1 MVDGIN
7 ANGDIGVGQG
17 HKITY
22 DKNGNRT
29 SDTYYGARVQAD
41 RVFDHTEWTSVWGVT
56 GSDEAGNPTYGYIVQ
71 PSAAYSTQ
79 YTAVNGLTTEAYDYD
94 SNNRLSHVS
103 RDGVLLDT
111 RFYDGANRVVQTGP
125 AGTLPQEYVT
135 ALNGAAGGNGSET
148 RQSTYDQNGRLLHQ
162 KVTKSDGAAKYEV
175 NYSQYDGAGN
185 VVSYSMTNQD
195 GDGYTNNY
203 TYTMARFDG
212 YKEARVDDTSD
223 KFDPGSTTSD
233 YDVNGNLT
241 SVTDSTKPENNRT
254 FVNDAQ
260 GHVLYV
266 NQGGHTQRQLV
277 VDGEVLGRYGDMINP
292 DVPQDPNTGNPSF
305 INKADFSFGFQPIN
319 GKYPTGAPGAI
330 AVQAGDTLES
340 IAHSAYGD
348 SKLWYLIAEAN
359 GLSGNSDL
367 RVGQSLTIPN
377 RVSTIHNDSKTFKPY
392 DPSQVI
398 GDTTPNLP
406 MPQADSGGGC
416 GGLGTVIMIAVTVIV
431 AVYTAGAAAY
441 AMSAVQAAEGATAA
455 SLSFGS
461 AMSAGASA
469 MLGGTAVGGLTVTG
483 ATIGGLSAAVGA
495 AAIGGIAGSL
505 AGQLAGVAMGAQNG
519 ISFNQLA
526 LSGLSAGIGAGVG
539 GQITGATIGAS
550 ALRAAATN
558 VALQGIGVV
567 TGLQHS
573 FNWTSVA
580 ASAAGGAVGG
590 ALNAGGASSISQS
603 INNEI
608 GGVLGRTVTGV
619 LVGTAAGLT
628 TSILRGG
635 RVAMQQVAT
644 DAFGNAL
651 GQSLADAV
659 GPDAIEQMTAESTM
673 SLTNKLAA
681 GSDGAVMFGAEYS
694 LGMTAR
700 EAMGSYGS
708 PANGAPSAVGMTGLF
723 GTYSGYGV
731 RPFEGAGD
739 AVRNERLA
747 QMQAQATREF
757 GQPPSGLSARPTQQ
771 AASPLYS
778 STPGVGSWSAP
789 GDQGN
794 DAWTYPVP
802 TPHVDATELPP
813 LSTPGT
819 IGAMPDWSNR
829 MANIFNAWR
838 GGQVSAS
845 LAVQMAWND
854 ESRSRSIGVASAV
867 TGVAEAGVG
876 AVIAAGGGPLAPV
889 GVLMVGH
896 GSDTAIS
903 GIRAA
908 GGVQEDTGLVKAL
921 TYAGIAHRTSEKI
934 DAGLG
939 LLFGITSM
947 GAPSVGR
954 LVVGRAASGEPA
966 LADNIAMRAT
976 SAGSADNMALSSA
989 ARNEAASKIWQA
1001 RQILADT
1008 RPDLTIAERNQI
1020 IKAFDLESFRIT
1032 IINSPVTEFRYF
1044 DGLDGGAGLYGRW
1057 STPQW
1062 LNLPEDRI
1070 SILALPNNQATRA
1083 ATVTLQPGT
1092 TVFQGTVAPQFKFG
1106 PNLMGGG
1113 QQTYNALGPWAVI
1126 KELP

>member
-1 MVDGIN
+1 M
-7 ANGDIGVGQG
+7 
-17 HKITY
+17 
-22 DKNGNRT
+22 
-29 SDTYYGARVQAD
+29 
-41 RVFDHTEWTSVWGVT
+41 
-56 GSDEAGNPTYGYIVQ
+56 
-71 PSAAYSTQ
+71 
-79 YTAVNGLTTEAYDYD
+79 
-94 SNNRLSHVS
+94 
-103 RDGVLLDT
+103 DT

-125 AGTLPQEYVT
+125 AGALPQEYVT

-185 VVSYSMTNQD
+185 VVSYSMANQD

-212 YKEARVDDTSD
+212 YKEARVDGTSD

-292 DVPQDPNTGNPSF
+292 DAPQDPNTGNPSF
-305 INKADFSFGFQPIN
+305 TNKADFSFGFQPIN

-330 AVQAGDTLES
+330 AVQAGDMLES

-406 MPQADSGGGC
+406 LPQADSGGGC

-441 AMSAVQAAEGATAA
+441 AMGAVQAAEGATAA

-495 AAIGGIAGSL
+495 ASIGGIAGSL
-505 AGQLAGVAMGAQNG
+505 AGQLAGVTMGAQNG

-526 LSGLSAGIGAGVG
+526 LSGLSAAIGAGVG
-539 GQITGATIGAS
+539 SQIAGASIGAS

-651 GQSLADAV
+651 AQGLADK
-659 GPDAIEQMTAESTM
+659 DWYSTESMTERAT
-673 SLTNKLAA
+673 
-681 GSDGAVMFGAEYS
+681 
-694 LGMTAR
+694 
-700 EAMGSYGS
+700 
-708 PANGAPSAVGMTGLF
+708 TGL
-723 GTYSGYGV
+723 
-731 RPFEGAGD
+731 
-739 AVRNERLA
+739 N
-747 QMQAQATREF
+747 AT
-757 GQPPSGLSARPTQQ
+757 LSYPT
-771 AASPLYS
+771 
-778 STPGVGSWSAP
+778 
-789 GDQGN
+789 
-794 DAWTYPVP
+794 
-802 TPHVDATELPP
+802 
-813 LSTPGT
+813 
-819 IGAMPDWSNR
+819 
-829 MANIFNAWR
+829 
-838 GGQVSAS
+838 
-845 LAVQMAWND
+845 
-854 ESRSRSIGVASAV
+854 
-867 TGVAEAGVG
+867 
-876 AVIAAGGGPLAPV
+876 
-889 GVLMVGH
+889 
-896 GSDTAIS
+896 
-903 GIRAA
+903 
-908 GGVQEDTGLVKAL
+908 
-921 TYAGIAHRTSEKI
+921 
-934 DAGLG
+934 
-939 LLFGITSM
+939 
-947 GAPSVGR
+947 
-954 LVVGRAASGEPA
+954 
-966 LADNIAMRAT
+966 
-976 SAGSADNMALSSA
+976 
-989 ARNEAASKIWQA
+989 
-1001 RQILADT
+1001 
-1008 RPDLTIAERNQI
+1008 
-1020 IKAFDLESFRIT
+1020 
-1032 IINSPVTEFRYF
+1032 
-1044 DGLDGGAGLYGRW
+1044 GGAGL
-1057 STPQW
+1057 
-1062 LNLPEDRI
+1062 
-1070 SILALPNNQATRA
+1070 
-1083 ATVTLQPGT
+1083 
-1092 TVFQGTVAPQFKFG
+1092 FG
-1106 PNLMGGG
+1106 PRGNTAGIVGDPSVDASQMFNSASADDGATTGMRDGAFSFDAISSGVPKYGVSATLAQTGYTDVGRGEVGGWNSNDAPPLTVEINGTNADIPESAGRTHSAPYIGEDANG
-1113 QQTYNALGPWAVI
+1113 QGVWGSFPPTNVGSSRSLDPEAFQTFNDRRVIEGTYNKFSEIARAISEQQYGEAWRHLNYEASPAARSVVMERVFPTPSPLEARLNKIQGSPVGSGMSVIARSLGASQHTQDALLDAGGAVEGI
-1126 KELP
+1126 AGGANGRCE